1 MIPHSSRPRL
11 RAIGLAASALAL
23 SLLLVAGS
31 AAVETAEA
39 VLEGQVMDQTG
50 ASIPGVKVVLLG
62 STTHQVTTD
71 KEGRFRVS
79 MPEGTYVLTA
89 EKAGF
94 VSFAAGN
101 LEIKAG
107 GAPVKQDIRLEVAR
121 SEDVT
126 VEEQAS
132 VISLQASQNAGA
144 VVMKESEIEAL
155 PDDPDELAA
164 ALQAMAGNSGGPNGG
179 QIFIDGFT
187 GGRVP
192 SKASIREI
200 RMNSNP
206 FSSEFDRMGFG
217 RIEIITR
224 PGTDRYRGAAS
235 FRFNNDHLNTRNP
248 YAPNKPPYQR
258 EDYGLEFAG
267 PILQGKASFS
277 FDSDYRSIDSNSTIN
292 AVVLDGSL
300 QATPFALTVTRPQS
314 RLSFSPRVDW
324 QLSDKQSLT
333 IRYSHSENK
342 ATDSGIGDLNLPS
355 RGFDSTNFEN
365 NGDLTLNSILGKAV
379 NEIRVRYS
387 KSGRDQTAKDPSPT
401 LVVLDQF
408 TGGGAAVGLSRSD
421 GTRFELSNVVSWA
434 TRKHAF
440 RSGFRVR
447 RNTTDEL
454 SRNNFAG
461 TVTFAGGTG
470 PELDANFNP
479 VVGPGGAISTVAL
492 SSLERYRRTLA
503 LQARG
508 FSPAQ
513 IRSLGGGASQLVMA
527 GGNPTADV
535 AQTDVGVFFNDD
547 WRKSDRLVLGLGLRG
562 ELQTNVDTRL
572 DLAPRVS
579 FAYSLK
585 MDKDGRTPRTVTRGG
600 IGVFYD
606 RVSDNLVLDA
616 NRYLNGGRLQ
626 YLVTDPSILDT
637 IRIAN
642 GSVTSVPT
650 VETLNR
656 FSQPQNTRVV
666 DANVRSPRSIQG
678 SLSLEQQ
685 VFGLN
690 GSLALIAS
698 RGDNMLRSRNIN
710 AVRADGT
717 RPLDVPG
724 AIYAYETTGRSRQ
737 LQIVAGL
744 GSRPG
749 RRNTFFVRY
758 FLGWARS
765 DTDGAGS
772 FPAIPTDIE
781 AEYGRSSGDVRHR
794 FLAGGNIEA
803 PWGIKIGPMLTMSTG
818 RPFNIT
824 TGRDT
829 NLDTVFSDRPS
840 FGTAGQAG
848 VIETE
853 YGLLN
858 STGAGVIIPRNYGAG
873 PSFASLSLRISKTIP
888 FKKSRTATPPGRPT
902 GGGPGGGD
910 HGGGGPPM
918 GMGGGGDHGPGG
930 GMGGM
935 RGGGGPGLTVTLN
948 VSNVL
953 NRRNDGTP
961 VGNLSST
968 RFGQSTSLAG
978 FFMGFGPGGFGGG
991 GGGGEAGNRRIEL
1004 QLRASF

>member
-1 MIPHSSRPRL
+1 MIPHCSRPKL
-11 RAIGLAASALAL
+11 RAIGLAANAIALTFLLAAAGASA
-23 SLLLVAGS
+23 
-31 AAVETAEA
+31 ETAEA
-39 VLEGQVMDQTG
+39 VMEGQVKDQTG
-50 ASIPGVKVVLLG
+50 AIVPGVKVALVG
-62 STTHQVTTD
+62 ANTYQVTTD

-79 MPEGTYVLTA
+79 VTEGVYVLTA

-94 VSFAAGN
+94 VSFAASN
-101 LEIKAG
+101 LEVKDG
-107 GAPVKQDIRLEVAR
+107 GAPVRHEIRLEVAR

-277 FDSDYRSIDSNSTIN
+277 FDSDYRRIDSNSTIN
-292 AVVLDGSL
+292 AVVLDASL

-314 RLSFSPRVDW
+314 RLSFSPRIDW
-324 QLSDKQSLT
+324 QLTDKQSLT

-387 KSGRDQTAKDPSPT
+387 KSGRDQTSNDPSPT

-408 TGGGAAVGLSRSD
+408 TGGGAAVGRSRSD
-421 GTRFELSNVVSWA
+421 GTRFEFSNVVSWA

-461 TVTFAGGTG
+461 TVTFAGGVG
-470 PELDANFNP
+470 PELDENFNP
-479 VVGPGGAISTVAL
+479 VPGPDGVAPTVAL

-535 AQTDVGVFFNDD
+535 AQTDLGVFFNDD

-562 ELQTNVDTRL
+562 ELQTNIDTRL

-585 MDKDGRTPRTVTRGG
+585 MDKDGRTPKTVTRGG

-606 RVSDNLVLDA
+606 RVGDSLVLDA

-626 YLVTDPSILDT
+626 YVVTDPSVLDT

-656 FSQPQNTRVV
+656 FSQPQNSRVV
-666 DANVRSPRSIQG
+666 DENVRSPRSIQG
-678 SLSLEQQ
+678 SLSIEQQ
-685 VFGLN
+685 ILGFN
-690 GSLALIAS
+690 GSLALIAA
-698 RGDNMLRSRNIN
+698 RGDNQLRSRNIN
-710 AVRADGT
+710 APRPDGT
-717 RPLDVPG
+717 RPLDIPG
-724 AIYAYETTGRSRQ
+724 AIYAYESTGRSRQ
-737 LQIVAGL
+737 FQVVAGL
-744 GSRPG
+744 GSKPG

-794 FLAGGNIEA
+794 LMAGGNIEA
-803 PWGIKIGPMLTMSTG
+803 PWGIRIGPMLTLSTG
-818 RPFNIT
+818 RPYNIT

-840 FGTAGQAG
+840 FGTADQAG

-853 YGLLN
+853 YGPLN
-858 STGAGVIIPRNYGAG
+858 PLGTGVIIPRNYGEG
-873 PSFASLSLRISKTIP
+873 PSFASFSLRLSKTIP
-888 FKKSRTATPPGRPT
+888 FKRSRSATPQGGR
-902 GGGPGGGD
+902 PGGGD

-935 RGGGGPGLTVTLN
+935 RGGGGPGLTVTVN

-968 RFGQSTSLAG
+968 RFSQSTSLAG